1 MIVLTRFD
9 GSRIVLN
16 DSHIERIDITPDTV
30 ITLTNGDRY
39 LVRESADDIINMIS
53 EFQAKIALSAARI
66 SALAEKVHDVAD
78 EMAAELTHSSS
89 DSDSS
94 IEDAEVIEDAGNGD
108 ASHGSE
114 N

>member
-39 LVRESADDIINMIS
+39 LVRESADDIITMIS

-66 SALAEKVHDVAD
+66 SALASKVHDVAD
-78 EMAAELTHSSS
+78 EMAAELGESSS
-89 DSDSS
+89 GDDAGV
-94 IEDAEVIEDAGNGD
+94 EDAEVIDESIADSS
-108 ASHGSE
+108 SHGSE
-114 N
+114 Q